1 MEDLI
6 KRILGEHGLDKIKL
20 ITLIDLGDEVDE
32 DGEALP
38 IIANTIE
45 IDENGNVMVYDDRNE
60 DENGIIEPI
69 WFVKALDANLQ
80 NEVMFNLEYT
90 LKNK

>member
-1 MEDLI
+1 MSTEIIDNEFNGNEILFVSSNIEDCETQLL
-6 KRILGEHGLDKIKL
+6 KTE
-20 ITLIDLGDEVDE
+20 TE
-32 DGEALP
+32 